1 MSTSLTTIRRT
12 PHVALG
18 QLLLNAQQWTFQGVL
33 QLMAERGHSEF
44 TVAHLMFLANLDC
57 GVTHA
62 ALVAKRLG
70 VTRQAVYR
78 TTRELQDLDVLAL
91 ESDPQ
96 RRNQKIIRM
105 TSRGFKVVSVARE
118 CLDAVETAIRDRLG
132 QRDFDRLALI
142 LGRDWGPLAASTI
155 DGRPV
160 LRPRQ
165 RRPVR
170 SPS

>member
-1 MSTSLTTIRRT
+1 MSTSLTTSQRT
-12 PHVALG
+12 SPLALG

-33 QLMAERGHSEF
+33 HLMATRGHAEF

-62 ALVAKRLG
+62 ASVARRLG

-78 TTRELQDLDVLAL
+78 TTRELQELDVLAL

-105 TSRGFKVVSVARE
+105 TPRGVEVVSVARD
-118 CLDAVETAIRDRLG
+118 CLDAVEATIRDRIG
-132 QRDFDRLALI
+132 RRDFDQLALI
-142 LGRDWGPLAASTI
+142 LSRIGGPLETRA
-155 DGRPV
+155 
-160 LRPRQ
+160 
-165 RRPVR
+165 
-170 SPS
+170 

>member
-1 MSTSLTTIRRT
+1 MSTALTIIRPTSTI
-12 PHVALG
+12 ALG

-33 QLMAERGHSEF
+33 NLMAERGHAEF

-62 ALVAKRLG
+62 ALVARRLG

-105 TSRGFKVVSVARE
+105 TPRGLQVVSVARA
-118 CLDAVETAIRDRLG
+118 CLDAVESAIRGRIG
-132 QRDFDRLALI
+132 RRDFDRLTLI
-142 LGRDWGPLAASTI
+142 LGRDWGPVVNA
-155 DGRPV
+155 PV
-160 LRPRQ
+160 
-165 RRPVR
+165 
-170 SPS
+170 SG